1 MSDTAKSNLKPDP
14 AAVLKNPIWELRL
27 RKPPFWLSATLI
39 VLIVVSWVPLVF
51 IARARMSTSTSP
63 RVHIFQD
70 MGNQPKYKPQSASLV
85 FADGRSDRIGV
96 QGTVAR
102 GHMDTDD
109 HFDHGFA
116 RTFNAQ
122 ASKWD
127 VAFFEDFPQQ
137 INIDPATL
145 AKGQERFNIY
155 CTPCHGYD
163 GQGMGMVHLRA
174 QELQQSA
181 WVPPTNLV
189 SDAVRARQTG
199 HIYNSVTQGIRSM
212 AGYGSQIS
220 THDRWAIVA
229 YVRSLQLAY
238 NVPAGNLPADA
249 IEKLPK

>member
-14 AAVLKNPIWELRL
+14 AVVLKNPLWDLRL

-39 VLIVVSWVPLVF
+39 VLIVISWIPLVF
-51 IARARMSTSTSP
+51 IARARMNTSTQP
-63 RVHIFQD
+63 RIHIFQD
-70 MGNQPKYKPQSASLV
+70 MGNQPKYKPQSVAV
-85 FADGRSDRIGV
+85 IFADGRSDRIAV
-96 QGTVAR
+96 PGTVAR
-102 GHMDTDD
+102 GHLDTDD

-116 RTFNAQ
+116 RTWNAQ

-127 VAFFEDFPQQ
+127 VQFYEEFPQQ
-137 INIDPATL
+137 IKIDAKTL
-145 AKGQERFNIY
+145 ARGQERFNIY

-163 GQGMGMVHLRA
+163 GMGAGMIHTRA
-174 QELQQSA
+174 QELKQSA

-189 SDAVRARQTG
+189 SDAVKVRQTG

-220 THDRWAIVA
+220 TEDRWAIVA

-238 NVPAGNLPADA
+238 NVPAESLPQGAM
-249 IEKLPK
+249 EQMPK